1 MLRLL
6 SRSSLSLLGRNTC
19 ANPHVL
25 SPKFAHVPFIDAS
38 KGAMSSQATNSNRK
52 KSSTEMAVYL
62 LTVVVGMV
70 GFTYASVPLYRL
82 FCQSTGYGGTVRV
95 GESVEEKLKKRA
107 DAPNPEIEA
116 AAASRTITV
125 SFASNVVD
133 GMPWT
138 FEPTQRFVKVT

>member
-1 MLRLL
+1 MRPA
-6 SRSSLSLLGRNTC
+6 SNP
-19 ANPHVL
+19 AND
-25 SPKFAHVPFIDAS
+25 PK
-38 KGAMSSQATNSNRK
+38 RK
-52 KSSTEMAVYL
+52 KTSTDMAVYL

-95 GESVEEKLKKRA
+95 GESVEEKLRKRA
-107 DAPNPEIEA
+107 EQPNLEIEA
-116 AAASRTITV
+116 AAAARTITV

-138 FEPTQRFVKVT
+138 FEPTQRFVKVAHTHILYNW